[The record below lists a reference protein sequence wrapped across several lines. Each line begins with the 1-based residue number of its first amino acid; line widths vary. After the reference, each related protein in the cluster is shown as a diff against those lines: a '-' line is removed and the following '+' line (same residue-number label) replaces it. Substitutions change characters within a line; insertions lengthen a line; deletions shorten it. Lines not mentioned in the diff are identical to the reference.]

1 MRKTTLW
8 FWTRSG
14 GLSVLIALVGWRNG
28 RRKMSKPKPPKCDYE
43 NYDGVKYEEE
53 KKMHS
58 KLTTPKSRWSWSFS
72 DIPDEDWPFPKK
84 EQ

>member
-1 MRKTTLW
+1 
-8 FWTRSG
+8 
-14 GLSVLIALVGWRNG
+14 
-28 RRKMSKPKPPKCDYE
+28 MSKPKPPKCDYE

-84 EQ
+84 EA